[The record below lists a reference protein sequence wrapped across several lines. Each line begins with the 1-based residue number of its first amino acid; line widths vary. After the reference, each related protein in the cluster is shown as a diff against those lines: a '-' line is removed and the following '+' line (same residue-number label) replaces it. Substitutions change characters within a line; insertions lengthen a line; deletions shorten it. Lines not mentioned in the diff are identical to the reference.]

1 MARSHVR
8 APLSLPVPG
17 WLGPLAIAKGSR
29 VSSSQRVVVFESI
42 TDAMTGA
49 LSRLTSR
56 GKLTEANIDDGLRDV
71 RQALLQADVAIPV
84 VKHFIERV
92 KIKAVGEKQIQG
104 VDPSQQI
111 VKIVHDELCELMG
124 PIDTRLKEAP
134 SGPTVIMMVG
144 LQGSGKTTTCGK
156 LAKHLVEKRKKKPLL
171 VAADLQRP
179 AAVDQLKVLGTQL
192 DLPVYSEEKQERKG
206 ITKLFKG
213 EHGPADVCK
222 NGIKHAIQTG
232 RDVVILD
239 TAGRLHIDDDL
250 MKELA
255 EIKASCEPQNI
266 YLVCDAMTGQD
277 AVNSARVFNDKLN
290 VDGVILTKLDGD
302 ARGGAALSIKYV
314 TGKTIKYMGVGEK
327 LDALEEFHPDR
338 MAGRILGMGDIV
350 TLVNRAAEI
359 VDPKTA
365 ERSAQRLMEGRW
377 NYEDFL
383 DQLKMMKKLGPLKQV
398 IGMIPFL
405 GQFGKEIQGDEL
417 KPFEAILNSMTKKE
431 RRVPDLLSGLE
442 AGSRRRRIAKGS
454 GTKIQEV
461 NQFIKTF
468 KAMQRVVGQLTR
480 GGPQG
485 LASLM
490 TKGGMEKVMPMLPG
504 GRSLGGKM
512 PGLGH
517 GPGNRHDKKKKKK
530 R

>member
-1 MARSHVR
+1 
-8 APLSLPVPG
+8 
-17 WLGPLAIAKGSR
+17 
-29 VSSSQRVVVFESI
+29 VFETI
-42 TDAMTGA
+42 TEKLTGA

-56 GKLTEANIDDGLRDV
+56 GKLTEENIAEGLRDV
-71 RQALLQADVAIPV
+71 QRSLLEADVAIPV

-92 KIKAVGEKQIQG
+92 KAKAVGAAVIPG

-111 VKIVHDELCELMG
+111 VKVIHDELCELMG

-134 SGPTVIMMVG
+134 TGPTIIMMVG

-179 AAVDQLKVLGTQL
+179 AAVDQLQVLGKTL
-192 DLPVYSEEKQERKG
+192 DIPVYAEQKQERKG

-213 EHGPADVCK
+213 EHGPTDVCV
-222 NGIKHAIQTG
+222 NGIKHAVQTG

-239 TAGRLHIDDDL
+239 TAGRLHIDEEL
-250 MKELA
+250 MKELRA
-255 EIKASCEPQNI
+255 IKAKCEPQNV
-266 YLVCDAMTGQD
+266 YLVCDSMTGQD
-277 AVNSARVFNDKLN
+277 AVNSAKTFNDQLN

-350 TLVNRAAEI
+350 SLVDRAAAV

-383 DQLKMMKKLGPLKQV
+383 EQLKTMKKLGPLKQV

-417 KPFEAILNSMTKKE
+417 KPFEAILSSMTKEE
-431 RRVPDLLSGLE
+431 RRNPDLLNGLQ
-442 AGSRRRRIAKGS
+442 AGSRRRRIASGS
-454 GTKIQEV
+454 GTKINEV

-468 KAMQRVVGQLTR
+468 KAMQKVVGQLTR

-504 GRSLGGKM
+504 GRSLGKM
-512 PGLGH
+512 PGMGH
-517 GPGNRHDKKKKKK
+517 GPGRHGKDKKKK